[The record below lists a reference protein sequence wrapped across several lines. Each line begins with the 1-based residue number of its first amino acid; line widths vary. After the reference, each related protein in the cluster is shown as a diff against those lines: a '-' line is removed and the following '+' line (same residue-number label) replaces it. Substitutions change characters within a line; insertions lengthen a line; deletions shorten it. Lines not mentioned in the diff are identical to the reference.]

1 MSSTITVQNRVANA
15 NNFIESITTNTYLAY
30 GRATTWEPTIETPNA
45 DDTTIP
51 LAVDTT
57 FAKKQ
62 LKQNLLSLKKIDA
75 SNAISAIRRI
85 DYATGIVYDQY
96 SCIDKDLY
104 TKDFYVFTTDKHVYK
119 CLFNNHGETS
129 TIMPTGTSSIITT
142 ADGYIWRYM
151 FTVNVSDE
159 NNFLTSNY
167 IPIRSTSQSPIGG
180 QIFAVNVLAVGTG
193 YSYAN
198 VSINGSGSGFEAI
211 ANLSSGSIESITVTS
226 YGSGYDYADIVI
238 TGDGNGCIAIAEISP
253 ENGHGSDL
261 QNELGA
267 FYAIFAPKVSYDESG
282 DFLVNNDFRQ
292 ISLIK
297 GIMGYNSSDEYTLA
311 TASATIKIE
320 LTDSSAYSED
330 ATITLLQDSIEVGTA
345 IIVYNDIANNILH
358 LANVASPTITASF
371 TISDGINSDAILAV
385 NYPDV
390 NVYSGDILFYI
401 NRVPVNRN
409 ISQSETYKMVFSF

>member
-1 MSSTITVQNRVANA
+1 M
-15 NNFIESITTNTYLAY
+15 
-30 GRATTWEPTIETPNA
+30 
-45 DDTTIP
+45 
-51 LAVDTT
+51 
-57 FAKKQ
+57 
-62 LKQNLLSLKKIDA
+62 
-75 SNAISAIRRI
+75 
-85 DYATGIVYDQY
+85 
-96 SCIDKDLY
+96 
-104 TKDFYVFTTDKHVYK
+104 
-119 CLFNNHGETS
+119 
-129 TIMPTGTSSIITT
+129 
-142 ADGYIWRYM
+142 
-151 FTVNVSDE
+151 
-159 NNFLTSNY
+159 
-167 IPIRSTSQSPIGG
+167 
-180 QIFAVNVLAVGTG
+180 
-193 YSYAN
+193 
-198 VSINGSGSGFEAI
+198 SINGSGSGFEAI